1 MSKELDALN
10 RLATHLE
17 KDFDSDNY
25 IKSGEAKKDFA
36 LVKTLLERNG
46 GLPAPEQNCYLN
58 YYSKV
63 AEVCE
68 KCSKH
73 EKCERFKELK
83 ARYDKSTY
91 EAYAQPYIEGRYN
104 GD

>member
-25 IKSGEAKKDFA
+25 VKSGDAEKDLA
-36 LVKTLLERNG
+36 LVKAYLEQDQKI
-46 GLPAPEQNCYLN
+46 PAPPENCHFS
-58 YYSKV
+58 YYIKV
-63 AEVCE
+63 CDVCE
-68 KCSKH
+68 KCDKH
-73 EKCERFKELK
+73 ETCARFKALK
-83 ARYDKSTY
+83 DKFDSSSYD
-91 EAYAQPYIEGRYN
+91 AYAEPYINGRYN